1 MFSTLKKKTKKK
13 TQICT
18 CSFTKGDNYW
28 SFENGVKEP
37 GYPRSVSQDF
47 GGLTGE
53 ITAALPVPATRKKPE
68 SVYFFKKG
76 ALDLLCLISIVR
88 NN

>member
-1 MFSTLKKKTKKK
+1 MFATLENPLNRPF
-13 TQICT
+13 
-18 CSFTKGDNYW
+18 SLTKGDNYW
-28 SFENGVKEP
+28 SLENGVVEP

-53 ITAALPVPATRKKPE
+53 ITAALPIPATRKRPE

-76 ALDLLCLISIVR
+76 ADWSPLCPMFGS
-88 NN
+88 NY